1 MLKWLVAFTVLI
13 GLSTPAQ
20 STEIVIGSKKFTES
34 VILGEILTGLARDVG
49 LDATHRS
56 ELGGTRVVFEALLG
70 GDIDLYVEYTGT
82 LKQEIL
88 VNEHIR
94 SDSQLRQALAAQGVA
109 MTAPIGFNNTYAI
122 GMTNTLATRLGVSVI
137 SDLQGHPDLKFGF
150 GNEFMNRADGWPAL
164 QQTYGLPQRDV
175 RGLDHDLAYRGL
187 DSGAI
192 DVMDLYSTDAKIAQY
207 NVAVLEDDL
216 GLFPRYDAIILYRQD
231 LTRRAP
237 ELVAA
242 FARLEGSVDEQMM
255 MAMNAAVVLEGKSEK
270 AVVEHFLHPDSASN
284 TNTGSQIWSRLWTNT
299 IDHLVLV
306 GISLGGAI
314 ILAVPLGIAA
324 YRRPRLGQVILG
336 VSGIVQTIP
345 SLALFVFMIPLLGIG
360 GPPAIV
366 ALFLYSLLPII
377 RSTHTGLA
385 DIPQP
390 LRESAEA
397 LGLPKTYV
405 LRKIELPL
413 SARSIMSGIK
423 TAAIINVGTASLG
436 ALIGAGGYGQP
447 ILTGIRLDDM
457 SLILQGAIP
466 AALLALL
473 TQGLFE
479 LLERAVVPKGLH
491 LQPTTGGA

>member
-1 MLKWLVAFTVLI
+1 MMKWLLSFTLLI
-13 GLSTPAQ
+13 SLCVPAH
-20 STEIVIGSKKFTES
+20 SAEIVIGSKKFTES
-34 VILGEILTGLARDVG
+34 VILGEILTELARDAG
-49 LDATHRS
+49 LVAKHRA

-88 VNEHIR
+88 VNEQIQ
-94 SDSQLRQALAAQGVA
+94 SDDQLRRVLASRGLAI
-109 MTAPIGFNNTYAI
+109 TAPLGFNNTYSI
-122 GMTNTLATRLGVSVI
+122 GMTNRQAASLGVASI
-137 SDLQGHPDLKFGF
+137 SDLRQHPELKFGF

-164 QQTYGLPQRDV
+164 QAAYELPQQDV

-207 NVAVLEDDL
+207 DVAVLTDDL
-216 GLFPRYDAIILYRQD
+216 GLFPRYDAVVLYRQD
-231 LTRRAP
+231 LIERAP
-237 ELVAA
+237 DLVASLR
-242 FARLEGSVDEQMM
+242 RLEASIDEQAMM
-255 MAMNAAVVLEGKSEK
+255 SMNAAVTLNGQSEE
-270 AVVEHFLHPDSASN
+270 AVAVHFLHPDAEP
-284 TNTGSQIWSRLWTNT
+284 TQKRDTQIWSRLWTNT

-306 GISLGGAI
+306 GISLGAAI

-324 YRRPRLGQVILG
+324 YRRPRLGHVILG

-360 GPPAIV
+360 GPPAIM

-377 RSTHTGLA
+377 RSTHTGLS
-385 DIPQP
+385 DIPRP

-397 LGLPKTYV
+397 LGLPKAYI

-413 SARSIMSGIK
+413 AARSVMSGIK

-466 AALLALL
+466 AATLALL

-479 LLERAVVPKGLH
+479 LMERSVVPKGLR

>member
-1 MLKWLVAFTVLI
+1 MANRFILFALLI
-13 GLSTPAQ
+13 GLWAPAH
-20 STEIVIGSKKFTES
+20 SAEIVIGSKKFTES
-34 VILGEILTGLARDVG
+34 VILGEILVELAHTAG
-49 LDATHRS
+49 LDAVHRA

-70 GDIDLYVEYTGT
+70 GDIDVYVEYTGT

-88 VNEHIR
+88 V
-94 SDSQLRQALAAQGVA
+94 SQQVQSVDQLRQVLAAQGLG
-109 MTAPIGFNNTYAI
+109 MTAPIGFNNTYSI
-122 GMTNTLATRLGVSVI
+122 GMTHRQANNLGVSRI
-137 SDLQGHPDLKFGF
+137 SDLRQHPDLKFGF
-150 GNEFMNRADGWPAL
+150 GNEFINRADGWPAL
-164 QQTYGLPQRDV
+164 QRAYNLPQQDV

-207 NVAVLEDDL
+207 DVAVLDDDL
-216 GLFPRYDAIILYRQD
+216 GLFPRYDAVILYRQD
-231 LTRRAP
+231 LSARAP
-237 ELVAA
+237 EFIAA
-242 FARLEGSVDEQMM
+242 LERLEGTIDEARM
-255 MAMNAAVVLEGKSEK
+255 MAMNAAVALDGQSERAVARRFVAPNDAGPIDEG
-270 AVVEHFLHPDSASN
+270 D
-284 TNTGSQIWSRLWTNT
+284 QIWSRLWTNT

-306 GISLGGAI
+306 GVSLGAAI
-314 ILAVPLGIAA
+314 ILALPLGIVAF
-324 YRRPRLGQVILG
+324 RRPRMGQMILG
-336 VSGIVQTIP
+336 ISGIVQTIP

-377 RSTHTGLA
+377 RSTHTGLS

-390 LRESAEA
+390 LRDSATA
-397 LGLPKTYV
+397 LGLPKAYV
-405 LRKIELPL
+405 LRRIELPL
-413 SARSIMSGIK
+413 AARSVMSGIK

-466 AALLALL
+466 AAILALV

-479 LLERAVVPKGLH
+479 LMERAVVPKGLR